1 MLYSRKKNTEPLKDY
16 AQQEFLPLLENTKTS
31 EQLAIV
37 MPKDNKPKLHCSK
50 DHLSS
55 GTHLKSIRQ
64 VPRTLQTT
72 AWNHAKI
79 MYCLLETP
87 APPLQIP
94 FFSGKLDVNPIPPK
108 GLEGEHQPKKK
119 TTLSPT
125 TMEMEKLGPP
135 NERKLLL
142 DGAMFHFHDGGRKGI
157 CYNYVIIIC
166 YYML

>member
-1 MLYSRKKNTEPLKDY
+1 
-16 AQQEFLPLLENTKTS
+16 
-31 EQLAIV
+31 
-37 MPKDNKPKLHCSK
+37 MPKDNKPKLRCSK

-79 MYCLLETP
+79 MDLFLETP

-94 FFSGKLDVNPIPPK
+94 VFFWQTWLRGFPGSKPFCQARWWC
-108 GLEGEHQPKKK
+108 QPYPTQRIRGWASTKQKM

-125 TMEMEKLGPP
+125 TTEVEKLGPP

-142 DGAMFHFHDGGRKGI
+142 EGTIFHFH
-157 CYNYVIIIC
+157 YYVRTC
-166 YYML
+166 HSPWPEKEFRSKNTCMLANLRRFA